1 MAAPST
7 YFTWGTVT
15 DTYFGVIADRDL
27 DAAHNPDIVPVSG
40 RVTFTPMLPSG
51 APLLFPGAPF
61 AATPISV
68 VAVYDD
74 SGRLTL
80 NDNVGVRL
88 VATDNP
94 LETYTN
100 WVWQAEFVVAVGD
113 VNIVRN
119 TFAFKLPG
127 NSTVDLATVQPVA
140 VVNGIPSTVG
150 PPGAPGVGVILRGM
164 FVGTDSSVLPTGYG
178 AAQNGWAYRVRSVD
192 GSYDE
197 LWVWV
202 WTGTAGSWVDAGPAF
217 GAATID
223 DTIST
228 TYTTY
233 SSAHIDALIAQA
245 ASTAQS
251 YAAAALQTYEP
262 DDYVRQQNDDLT
274 WPFRNAPGDR
284 HVTWIG
290 VDFPPIGNGYAL
302 YGMDSAEL
310 VTVLP

>member
-1 MAAPST
+1 MAAPAT

-15 DTYFGVIADRDL
+15 DTYFGVTGDQDSDSL
-27 DAAHNPDIVPVSG
+27 HNPDIVPVQG

-61 AATPISV
+61 AATPVSV

-74 SGRLTL
+74 QGRLTL
-80 NDNVGVRL
+80 NNSVGVRL

-113 VNIVRN
+113 VNVVRN
-119 TFAFKLPG
+119 TFAFRLPG
-127 NSTVDLATVQPVA
+127 NTTVDLATVQPVA

-150 PPGAPGVGVILRGM
+150 PPGAPGTGVILRGM
-164 FVGTDSSVLPTGYG
+164 FTGTDSTVLPTGYG

-202 WTGTAGSWVDAGPAF
+202 WTGSSGSWVDAGPAF

-223 DTIST
+223 DTTSST
-228 TYTTY
+228 VTTY
-233 SSAHIDALIAQA
+233 SSAQIDALIGDALTAAQA
-245 ASTAQS
+245 YTDQAL
-251 YAAAALQTYEP
+251 AAYSAP
-262 DDYVRQQNDDLT
+262 DYIRVQNTDLT
-274 WPFRNAPGDR
+274 WPARDAAPDR
-284 HVTWIG
+284 HVTWVG
-290 VDFPPIGNGYAL
+290 VDFPPVGNGYAVI
-302 YGMDSAEL
+302 GMDSAEL
-310 VTVLP
+310 VAQLP